1 MRYRGGFLFFGEIE
15 NMKNNFLEIG
25 QVVNTHG
32 IRGELK
38 IQPWCDDPM
47 IYDELEYIYIGGNK
61 YNILRSRLH
70 KNCEI
75 VAVEGINNINDA
87 ELLRNKIVTVERE
100 MLGELPEGRY
110 YIVDIIG
117 LEVKTS
123 DGKYLGVIDDV
134 IHTGSN
140 DVYQVARENKKPVLI
155 PVIDEVIDE
164 VNIDGGYVIITPLK
178 GLIDDEV

>member
-1 MRYRGGFLFFGEIE
+1 
-15 NMKNNFLEIG
+15 MKNAILEIG

-32 IRGELK
+32 VKGEIK
-38 IQPWCDDPM
+38 VQPWCDDPN
-47 IYDELEYIYIGGNK
+47 IYDELEYIYIGGK
-61 YNILRSRLH
+61 RYDILRSRLH

-75 VAVEGINNINDA
+75 LAVEGINNINEA

-110 YIVDIIG
+110 YIVDILG
-117 LEVKTS
+117 LEVRIK
-123 DGKYLGVIDDV
+123 DGDVLGVIDDV

-140 DVYQVARENKKPVLI
+140 DVYQVKRDGKKPVLI
-155 PVIDEVIDE
+155 PVIPDVVNE
-164 VNIDGGYVIITPLK
+164 VNIDEGYVIITPMK

>member
-1 MRYRGGFLFFGEIE
+1 
-15 NMKNNFLEIG
+15 MKNEILEIG

-47 IYDELEYIYIGGNK
+47 IYDELEYIYIDGKK
-61 YNILRSRLH
+61 YNITRSRLH

-87 ELLRNKIVTVERE
+87 EMLRNKIVTIERE

-110 YIVDIIG
+110 YVVDIIG
-117 LEVKTS
+117 LEVRLNSGEK
-123 DGKYLGVIDDV
+123 LGVIDQV

-140 DVYQVARENKKPVLI
+140 DVYQVKRHGKKDVLI

-164 VNIDGGYVIITPLK
+164 VNIDGGYVVITPMK